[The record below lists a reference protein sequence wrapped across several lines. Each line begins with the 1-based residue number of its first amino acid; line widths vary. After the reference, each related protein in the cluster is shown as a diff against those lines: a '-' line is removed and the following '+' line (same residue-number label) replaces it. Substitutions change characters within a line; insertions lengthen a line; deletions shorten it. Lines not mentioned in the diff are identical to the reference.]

1 VKAIKAQEECKLSLS
16 WTFLSAA
23 ATMCHTLGFHRKSS
37 LAHEDQESADIKRHL
52 FWQLYMLDKN
62 LSLNLGRGSNFPDAD
77 IDAEFYTPSTN
88 PAQRP
93 WDLMSLATILFAKL
107 QGQVYDK
114 LYSASAMNSSLEER
128 SRVVD
133 ELSSQVNSLRNQL
146 LSVSCIEP
154 STKGFGLTVLD

>member
-1 VKAIKAQEECKLSLS
+1 
-16 WTFLSAA
+16 
-23 ATMCHTLGFHRKSS
+23 
-37 LAHEDQESADIKRHL
+37 
-52 FWQLYMLDKN
+52 MLDKN
-62 LSLNLGRGSNFPDAD
+62 LSLNLGRGSNFPDSD
-77 IDAEFYTPSTN
+77 IDAEFFTPSSI

-133 ELSSQVNSLRNQL
+133 ELSSQVNALRNQL
-146 LSVSCIEP
+146 LSVNRNETLVKAIWTDE
-154 STKGFGLTVLD
+154 TRLTLLVLITRNV